1 VHISIFPAFPSASHY
16 PVPLPSM
23 AGGRAALLSLP
34 QDASTGLSPDS
45 ENASLHFP
53 RFPQSGLI
61 GHFALF

>member
-1 VHISIFPAFPSASHY
+1 
-16 PVPLPSM
+16 M

-34 QDASTGLSPDS
+34 QDASTVLSPDS

-61 GHFALF
+61 GQFALF